1 MVDVKTG
8 WSGIVERSVTFF
20 FSSPTIFDLFAF
32 LPDFFRHHDSLTSL
46 LRSYLFFSLPLF
58 HFSFGFTQRLHRK
71 KKNHLFFFS
80 PVFLFLLIHIS
91 TSFAA
96 LLHYIG
102 NSLFLFILNFH
113 HRNIRLFLLNKQQLQ
128 HDDPFMTPI
137 VFSSSSKFALSFA
150 HSPCFAF
157 CLA

>member
-1 MVDVKTG
+1 MLRRDGVELL
-8 WSGIVERSVTFF
+8 SGPS
-20 FSSPTIFDLFAF
+20 
-32 LPDFFRHHDSLTSL
+32 
-46 LRSYLFFSLPLF
+46 LFFSRRRPYSISSPSYPIFFVTTTHSLLYSDRIYF
-58 HFSFGFTQRLHRK
+58 FLYHYFISHSVLHKDYTEK
-71 KKNHLFFFS
+71 KKSLIFFFS